1 MIQSVRLHPME
12 FQEFLDWI
20 PEDGCAYE
28 LYDGVPQAMQ
38 PTGPHELVGAF
49 IGEELTIE
57 SRRQNLPYTLPKSC
71 LLKPD
76 RPNSGYRPD
85 VILLDKRELVHEPLW
100 QKASTIQ
107 FGKTVPLVVEVVSTN
122 WQDDYGHKVVEY
134 EAMGIPELWIVDYRA
149 LGAVRYIGKPKRP
162 TITLC
167 QLSEGEYQMKLLVA
181 GQRIESVILPEL
193 NLTVDDIFA
202 SAIGV

>member
-1 MIQSVRLHPME
+1 MIQSIRSRPME

-28 LYDGVPQAMQ
+28 LYDRVPQAMQ
-38 PTGPHELVGAF
+38 PTGAHELVAAF

-85 VILLDKRELVHEPLW
+85 VILLDKRKLIHEPLW

-122 WQDDYGHKVVEY
+122 WQDDYGHKLVEY

-149 LGAVRYIGKPKRP
+149 LGAVRYIGKPKQP
-162 TITLC
+162 TITIC
-167 QLSEGEYQMKLLVA
+167 QLHEGEYQIQRLVA
-181 GQRIESVILPEL
+181 GQPIQSLIFPEL
-193 NLTVDDIFA
+193 QLTTDAIFA
-202 SAIGV
+202 AAHGL